1 MCAHIHE
8 TVVEVHAKQR
18 AGEAWDVGDDPGHL
32 ITNDDLCIWACVLVK
47 ANLQLWWIA

>member
-1 MCAHIHE
+1 M
-8 TVVEVHAKQR
+8 EVHAKQR

-32 ITNDDLCIWACVLVK
+32 ITNDDLCIWAYVLVK